1 MDVEGFQA
9 GLEPLPF
16 DFWGRVFELWGS
28 PQCLPCGPGNRGR
41 CFGPGVC
48 CGAELG
54 CYLGTAETRRCAE
67 EDFLPSPC
75 QPTGQPCGSGGHCAA
90 NGVCCSAGNGVGE
103 PKKGDTG
110 SGWAPRWG
118 FGGFGYGKS
127 PASPAPCVIKAPKAE
142 LEPLGLKTLQL
153 HGCPALKPHS
163 S

>member
-1 MDVEGFQA
+1 MDVEGFRA

-16 DFWGRVFELWGS
+16 DFWGWVFELWGS

-67 EDFLPSPC
+67 EDYLPSPC
-75 QPTGQPCGSGGHCAA
+75 QPAGQPCGSGGRCAA

-103 PKKGDTG
+103 PQKG
-110 SGWAPRWG
+110 SGREI
-118 FGGFGYGKS
+118 GGIRGRGGVLGGLGMEK
-127 PASPAPCVIKAPKAE
+127 ALPAP
-142 LEPLGLKTLQL
+142 L
-153 HGCPALKPHS
+153 PA
-163 S
+163 